1 MIPRRPRK
9 KQDKLS
15 SHTNVWAIGVTMFEL
30 VTLYLHAD
38 YLCDEEYSNNG
49 TIVNIKTSRDPEYSK
64 ELRDLI
70 EACVKPGPSN
80 RILLDH
86 LRILIKSYRDSI
98 HEKYEQLNDDKKRA
112 FQSHNRLYYI
122 ENDIN
127 DMPTGSWK
135 PNRKLEAEKF
145 LDPWTFKYPSFSD
158 DPETKGEGANDGD
171 KDNDGD
177 DHNDGDNHN
186 DDDGAE
192 APKLLDILFASSHHQ
207 PPPPPSPA
215 DPVADAVTPPRGHRS
230 GNPIATAPSPVNGR
244 NLSAR
249 ERARQGKRSAECAS
263 PRDGG
268 ARDPSLGGGARAS
281 DGRLGGAVPGGAAR
295 EDGGG
300 QGLRDGLTD
309 GVPDDGSLDMEIESD
324 DPVSPPPPPPR
335 RSRAPAPPATAQAPH
350 AHAATRAR
358 ARAHAAPAPTAPPR
372 PAPASPVKISPRRLR
387 NGRVVGYF

>member
-1 MIPRRPRK
+1 
-9 KQDKLS
+9 
-15 SHTNVWAIGVTMFEL
+15 MFEL

-98 HEKYEQLNDDKKRA
+98 HEKYEQLDDDKKRG
-112 FQSHNRLYYI
+112 FQSRNRLYYI
-122 ENDIN
+122 KNDIN

-145 LDPWTFKYPSFSD
+145 LDPWIFRYPSFSD
-158 DPETKGEGANDGD
+158 APETKGEGANDGD
-171 KDNDGD
+171 NDNV
-177 DHNDGDNHN
+177 
-186 DDDGAE
+186 DDGAE

-215 DPVADAVTPPRGHRS
+215 DPVADAVTPPRGRRS
-230 GNPIATAPSPVNGR
+230 GNPIATVTASTVNGR
-244 NLSAR
+244 NLWAR
-249 ERARQGKRSAECAS
+249 ERAGQGKRSAECAS

-281 DGRLGGAVPGGAAR
+281 DGRPGGAVPGGAAR
-295 EDGGG
+295 EDGGV
-300 QGLRDGLTD
+300 QGLQDGLTD
-309 GVPDDGSLDMEIESD
+309 EVPDDGSLDMEIESD
-324 DPVSPPPPPPR
+324 DPVSPPPPPPPR
-335 RSRAPAPPATAQAPH
+335 GSRAPAPPAPAQAPH
-350 AHAATRAR
+350 APAPAHARAR
-358 ARAHAAPAPTAPPR
+358 ARAPAPTAPPR
-372 PAPASPVKISPRRLR
+372 PAPAPPAKISPRRLR
-387 NGRVVGYF
+387 NGRVVRYF